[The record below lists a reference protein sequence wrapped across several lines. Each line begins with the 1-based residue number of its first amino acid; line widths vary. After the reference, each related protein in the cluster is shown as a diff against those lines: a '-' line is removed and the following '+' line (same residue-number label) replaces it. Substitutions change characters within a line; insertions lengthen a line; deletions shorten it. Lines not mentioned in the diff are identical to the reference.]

1 MTSHV
6 EGARRRFLF
15 PLLTA
20 TLLTGSL
27 PALAQTTAPEAPPTG
42 QEVVPDATQP
52 QAPTNETL
60 SDKLEDTHGIIKPPQ
75 GVDPEMAMPPPD
87 DGTAAGRVIKP
98 PPAVTPK

>member
-6 EGARRRFLF
+6 EGARRRYLV
-15 PLLTA
+15 PLLA
-20 TLLTGSL
+20 ASMLGG
-27 PALAQTTAPEAPPTG
+27 AAAVQAQTTAPEAPPTG
-42 QEVVPDATQP
+42 QDVVPEATQP
-52 QAPTNETL
+52 QAPANETL